1 MADNHPRLV
10 KNSKGRRCGR
20 CKGIHDYITRIS
32 DDIDCSAPLAYS
44 YERAVKM
51 SRLMANGLRDVV
63 RIPDDT
69 VVVMDE
75 SARRLPRSGTGT
87 IRLAQFTS
95 VERSV

>member
-10 KNSKGRRCGR
+10 RNSKNRRCQR
-20 CKGIHDYITRIS
+20 CTGIHEFLTRLS
-32 DDIDCSAPLAYS
+32 DDTDCSAPLAMG

-51 SRLMANGLRDVV
+51 SRLMGGGLEDVV

-75 SARRLPRSGTGT
+75 SARRLPRSGSGT
-87 IRLAQFTS
+87 IQLAQFTS
-95 VERSV
+95 TERLV